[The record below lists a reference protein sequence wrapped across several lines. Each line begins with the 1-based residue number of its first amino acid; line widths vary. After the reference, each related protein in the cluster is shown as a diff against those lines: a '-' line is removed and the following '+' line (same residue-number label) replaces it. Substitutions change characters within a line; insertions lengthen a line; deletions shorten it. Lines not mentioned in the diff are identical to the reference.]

1 MTTFDLTASTRVLDH
16 SHRLDV
22 EFARLTT
29 LTSGGPI
36 DLYLDGEGRI
46 AAYFEGLVV
55 RGAPYSGR
63 TGYTPQGALCLLDL
77 RRTDLGFTSSVT
89 NAARAKALEIVN
101 HAIVCARFHGH
112 LDTLSKATED
122 LRIRRE
128 RRDLNAERDTLLT
141 RIAEIDRALAA
152 LSTP

>member
-1 MTTFDLTASTRVLDH
+1 MTATHVTLDH

-22 EFARLTT
+22 EHARLTT

-36 DLYLDGEGRI
+36 DLYLDGTGHI

-63 TGYTPQGALCLLDL
+63 TSYTPQGALCLLDL
-77 RRTDLGFTSSVT
+77 RRTDLGFTGTVT

-101 HAIVCARFHGH
+101 HAIVCARFQGH
-112 LDTLSKATED
+112 IDTLSKATED
-122 LRIRRE
+122 RRIRCE
-128 RRDLNAERDTLLT
+128 RRDLNAERDALLT
-141 RIAEIDRALAA
+141 RLAEIDRGLAA
-152 LSTP
+152 LPTT

>member
-1 MTTFDLTASTRVLDH
+1 MNTFPLTTNTRVLDH

-22 EFARLTT
+22 EHARLTT

-36 DLYLDGEGRI
+36 DLYLDGTGHI

-63 TGYTPQGALCLLDL
+63 TSYTPQGALCLLDL
-77 RRTDLGFTSSVT
+77 RRTDLGFSAAVT

-101 HAIVCARFHGH
+101 HAIVCARFAGH
-112 LDTLSKATED
+112 LDTLRKATED
-122 LRIRRE
+122 MNTRRE
-128 RRDLNAERDTLLT
+128 RRRLVAERQTLLT
-141 RIAEIDRALAA
+141 RLAEIDRGLAA
-152 LSTP
+152 LPTP

>member
-1 MTTFDLTASTRVLDH
+1 MTATHVTLDH

-22 EFARLTT
+22 EHARLTT

-36 DLYLDGEGRI
+36 DLYLLDDGRP

-77 RRTDLGFTSSVT
+77 RRTDLGFSAAVT

-101 HAIVCARFHGH
+101 HAIVCARFAGH
-112 LDTLSKATED
+112 LDTLRKATED
-122 LRIRRE
+122 MNTRRE
-128 RRDLNAERDTLLT
+128 RRRLVAERQTLLA
-141 RIAEIDRALAA
+141 RLAEIDSALAA
-152 LSTP
+152 LPTT

>member
-1 MTTFDLTASTRVLDH
+1 MTATHVTLDH

-22 EFARLTT
+22 EHARLTT

-36 DLYLDGEGRI
+36 DLYLDGTGHI

-63 TGYTPQGALCLLDL
+63 TSYTPQGALCLLDL
-77 RRTDLGFTSSVT
+77 RRTDLGFTGTVT

-101 HAIVCARFHGH
+101 HAIVCARFQGH
-112 LDTLSKATED
+112 IDTLSKATED
-122 LRIRRE
+122 RRIRCE
-128 RRDLNAERDTLLT
+128 RRDLNAERETLLA
-141 RIAEIDRALAA
+141 RLAEIDRGLAA
-152 LSTP
+152 LPTT

>member
-1 MTTFDLTASTRVLDH
+1 MNTLQPVVLDH
-16 SHRLDV
+16 SHRLCLD
-22 EFARLTT
+22 FARLTT

-36 DLYLDGEGRI
+36 DLYIEGEGRV

-55 RGAPYSGR
+55 RGAPYSGW

-77 RRTDLGFTSSVT
+77 RRTDLGFTAGVT

-112 LDTLSKATED
+112 IDALKKATED
-122 LRIRRE
+122 RRIRCE
-128 RRDLNAERDTLLT
+128 RANLTAERDTLIARL
-141 RIAEIDRALAA
+141 AEIDLALAA
-152 LSTP
+152 LPTA